1 MEKNTLKKSRG
12 FILIS
17 ASILAAVVQPRAEE
31 YSEKK
36 LALKTVDYK
45 LNFRLDY
52 ENEKLF
58 CEGEMTVMNPSPEP
72 VNRIP
77 LLLYRLLKLMS
88 VTNKEGTDIPFEQR
102 IVSFTDWEQLQ
113 VNFIE
118 IFPKDQIEKNETFT
132 LRFKYDGYLAGYTEA
147 MRYVKDRIDE
157 EYTVLRME
165 TYVYPVVGYPS
176 WRVNRTAIFQ
186 KFDYLIRVTVPS
198 ELVVANG
205 GVLVDKNFH
214 DGLVTFSY
222 RNIKPAWRIDAAI
235 SKYALF
241 ESGKNR
247 IFYFPEDSLGAQ
259 RAMNALTKTLDL
271 FTEWFGPL
279 ADYQGFSIIE
289 VPNGY
294 GSQADVTTILQTAD
308 AFGDPENLY
317 GLYHEISHQW
327 NVEPLDPA
335 PPRFESE
342 GLAMLLQHLVQEE
355 LENKTDAAKK
365 GAQRC
370 AERVRKA
377 FEKNPEYRDV
387 PMMDYGEEDMTDL
400 SYTKGMVMFY
410 TLYKI
415 VGEEQFKELIGSFYQ
430 EYHTRGATA
439 DEFVEHCRRKSRVDL
454 TDIFNDWVYGIESS
468 EYILDGFSVEDI
480 INKYRKN

>member
-1 MEKNTLKKSRG
+1 MKKRSG

-17 ASILAAVVQPRAEE
+17 AWILAAVVQPRAEE

-36 LALKTVDYK
+36 LVLKTVDYK

-58 CEGEMTVMNPSPEP
+58 CEGEMTVMNPSTEP

-77 LLLYRLLKLMS
+77 LLLYRLLNLKS
-88 VTNKEGTDIPFEQR
+88 VKNKEGTDIPFEQR

-113 VNFIE
+113 VSFIE
-118 IFPKDQIEKNETFT
+118 IFLKDQIEKNQTCT
-132 LRFKYDGYLAGYTEA
+132 LRFKYNGYLAGYTEA
-147 MRYVKDRIDE
+147 MRYVKDRIDK

-165 TYVYPVVGYPS
+165 TYAYPVVGYPS

-198 ELVVANG
+198 DLVVANG
-205 GVLVDKNFH
+205 GILVNKNVH

-222 RNIKPAWRIDAAI
+222 RNIKPAWRIDAAVA
-235 SKYALF
+235 KYAVF

-247 IFYFPEDSLGAQ
+247 IFHFPEDSLGAQ
-259 RAMNALTKTLDL
+259 RAMDALTKTLDL
-271 FTEWFGPL
+271 FTKWFGPL

-308 AFGDPENLY
+308 TFRDPENLY

-355 LENKTDAAKK
+355 LENKADAAKK
-365 GAQRC
+365 GAERC

-377 FEKNPEYRDV
+377 FEKNPKYKDV

-410 TLYKI
+410 TLYKM
-415 VGEEQFKELIGSFYQ
+415 VGEQQFRELIGSFYQ
-430 EYHTRGATA
+430 KYHARGATA
-439 DEFVEHCRRKSRVDL
+439 DEFVEHCKQESRVDL
-454 TDIFNDWVYGIESS
+454 TDIFNDWIYGIKSS
-468 EYILDGFSVEDI
+468 EYILNGTSVEDI
-480 INKYRKN
+480 INKYRMH